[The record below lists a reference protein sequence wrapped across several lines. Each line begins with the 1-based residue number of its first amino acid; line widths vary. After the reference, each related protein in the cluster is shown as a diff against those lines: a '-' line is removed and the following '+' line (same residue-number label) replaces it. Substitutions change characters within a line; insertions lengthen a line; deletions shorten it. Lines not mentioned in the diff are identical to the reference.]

1 MKIPTIAIIISSIYV
16 LSSCRQSSEL
26 TASEKREISEEV
38 HTMLGHYFE
47 DMNKEGLL
55 SEFRYLDNSSDFFW
69 VPPGYS
75 TSISYDSVAVIL
87 KATAPSLRSIDY
99 KWETLRIIPL
109 SAGLAT
115 FTGIIQGV
123 ITDTTG
129 TVTKLRLIET
139 GTVIRRKSGWKLL
152 NGQTAILPE

>member
-1 MKIPTIAIIISSIYV
+1 
-16 LSSCRQSSEL
+16 
-26 TASEKREISEEV
+26 
-38 HTMLGHYFE
+38 MLGHYFE

-87 KATAPSLRSIDY
+87 KATAPSLWSIDY

-109 SAGLAT
+109 SAGMAT

-152 NGQTAILPE
+152 NGQMAILPE